1 LVANQS
7 KRFHARLFVAV
18 LREVVVVV
26 GVIVSDNFI
35 GRVLL
40 CNPPRITNSRP
51 DDNGRLC
58 PSRGASAL
66 HSRDPCS
73 SQADVTLAP
82 NTAQPRHCIAANSI
96 IGYLMAKCKLGR

>member
-1 LVANQS
+1 VADQS

-18 LREVVVVV
+18 FREVVVVV

-40 CNPPRITNSRP
+40 CNPRP
-51 DDNGRLC
+51 HHHFTPGRLW
-58 PSRGASAL
+58 PIRQSRGASAL

-73 SQADVTLAP
+73 SRADVTLAS
-82 NTAQPRHCIAANSI
+82 NTAKPRRFIAANSI
-96 IGYLMAKCKLGR
+96 IGYSTGKCKLGS